1 MPIYDT
7 DMKVRDTR
15 AGTLAAFTS
24 LFLGLLAFFSLLDAQ
39 AAAQQLWYGVICAT
53 FLFWRVRV
61 GQTGVF
67 DTEDGLLVKRM
78 RRSPVSIPTSAEPA
92 MTFEKR
98 LLGHRLVILTNDEG
112 RVATDFLFSKP
123 ALERRL
129 ELPDN
134 LAAGVSISQE

>member
-1 MPIYDT
+1 
-7 DMKVRDTR
+7 MKVRDTK
-15 AGTLAAFTS
+15 AGTLTAFTS

-39 AAAQQLWYGVICAT
+39 TAPQQLWYGLICAV

-78 RRSPVSIPTSAEPA
+78 RRSSVEIPSSAEPT
-92 MTFEKR
+92 MSFQKR
-98 LLGHRLVILTNDEG
+98 LLGHRLVILTNDEDS
-112 RVATDFLFSKP
+112 VATDFLFTKP

-129 ELPDN
+129 ELPNN
-134 LAAGVSISQE
+134 LAAGESVSQEQA